1 MYSDLG
7 LVLGVVVVVVM
18 MVLVVLAMG
27 DEAAAED
34 TRVSSYAKL
43 LLLLLLLLGMRR
55 DNVSVVGWVTA
66 LAEGEMMRRMPLAVE
81 VVEVLV
87 IVISSLPHSVPW
99 SFSLR
104 VDFFLDSLRMEEQS
118 CARHARLVVEDT
130 ELVLLVE

>member
-1 MYSDLG
+1 
-7 LVLGVVVVVVM
+7 
-18 MVLVVLAMG
+18 
-27 DEAAAED
+27 
-34 TRVSSYAKL
+34 
-43 LLLLLLLLGMRR
+43 MRR